1 MSNHKDKAIEIYTK
15 MFMRDKVTPF
25 SKRMKKA
32 KKEAIDFIEK
42 RFNENTEPEDLLYWD
57 IVKKYA
63 EKI

>member
-1 MSNHKDKAIEIYTK
+1 MSNHKDKAIEIYAK
-15 MFMRDKVTPF
+15 FFMRDKITPF

-32 KKEAIDFIEK
+32 KKEAIEYIEK
-42 RFNENTEPEDLLYWD
+42 KFNENSEPEDLLYWD